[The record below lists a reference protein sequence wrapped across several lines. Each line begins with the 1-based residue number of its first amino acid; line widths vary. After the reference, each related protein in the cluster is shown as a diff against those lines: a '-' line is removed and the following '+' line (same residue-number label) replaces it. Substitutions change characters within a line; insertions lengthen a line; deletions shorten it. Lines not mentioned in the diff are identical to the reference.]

1 MLRVSGVSSRSCRS
15 CPEFELRPAAQ
26 NALLSATAL
35 YRAWGRVGLSAIR
48 PSGFVMTM
56 IADRARRR
64 RLQLFPQR
72 HQRLRQGRRQRPVT
86 GSIARPA
93 KDAPPT
99 ETDLAFARNAA
110 SDVLSKGD
118 KDSSQHWENPET
130 GARGSVTPIAQSYA
144 AEDGRKC
151 RGLPGELRQRQHRKL
166 APGRRLPK
174 QPWPLGDSYAKAVAD
189 DQESALRRRCRN
201 ATRLPH
207 DAADGAGSPLNNSI
221 LLKET

>member
-15 CPEFELRPAAQ
+15 CLESELRPAAQ

-48 PSGFVMTM
+48 PSGFIMTM
-56 IADRARRR
+56 I
-64 RLQLFPQR
+64 LNGL
-72 HQRLRQGRRQRPVT
+72 GT
-86 GSIARPA
+86 GGCSISRNDTGAYA
-93 KDAPPT
+93 KDEAPT

-144 AEDGRKC
+144 AEGGRKC
-151 RGLPGELRQRQHRKL
+151 RDFL
-166 APGRRLPK
+166 A
-174 QPWPLGDSYAKAVAD
+174 SYVNGTT
-189 DQESALRRRCRN
+189 ESWLQ
-201 ATRLPH
+201 
-207 DAADGAGSPLNNSI
+207 GAGCQSSRGRWEI
-221 LLKET
+221 HTLKPWRS